1 MMLLLEWEARI
12 RCIKFWVKVLK
23 MEDKRVIRI
32 IGGMGRSWQSEVA
45 GGFEVQLG
53 EVWVVK

>member
-1 MMLLLEWEARI
+1 
-12 RCIKFWVKVLK
+12 

-32 IGGMGRSWQSEVA
+32 IGGMGRSWQGEVA

-53 EVWVVK
+53 EVWLVK

>member
-1 MMLLLEWEARI
+1 MEY
-12 RCIKFWVKVLK
+12 KKVNGG
-23 MEDKRVIRI
+23 
-32 IGGMGRSWQSEVA
+32 IGGMGNSWQGEVA